1 MLPDSP
7 IAAGGVAHPG
17 DADGARCKAG
27 AIVESSSMYL
37 TDKTTGHIIFFML
50 KLTRKE
56 INREKLLNQG
66 VRLLRSRGY
75 HGTGLQEIL
84 DVARVPKGS
93 FYNYFHS
100 KEDFGAEIIQH
111 YTDPFIGQLNLH
123 LEQSG
128 SDALGAIRRYF
139 GELIL
144 ELEKDEFRGGCLL
157 GNLMGEIGDTSDIC
171 RKSLQEAV
179 NRYRN
184 LLRAGLEMAQQ
195 QGTVRMDKSS
205 GEMADLLLNAWQ
217 GALLRTKIEK
227 SAAPVKQCCDD
238 LLGDFFKP

>member
-1 MLPDSP
+1 
-7 IAAGGVAHPG
+7 
-17 DADGARCKAG
+17 
-27 AIVESSSMYL
+27 
-37 TDKTTGHIIFFML
+37 ML
-50 KLTRKE
+50 KPHRKE
-56 INREKLLNQG
+56 INREKLLDHG
-66 VRLLRSRGY
+66 VRLLRSGGY

-84 DVARVPKGS
+84 NVANVPKGS

-111 YTDPFIGQLNLH
+111 YTNPFIEQLNLH
-123 LEQSG
+123 LEHSG
-128 SDALGAIRRYF
+128 ADALGAIKRYF
-139 GELIL
+139 GELIS

-157 GNLMGEIGDTSDIC
+157 GNLMGEIGDTSDTC

-179 NRYRN
+179 DRYRN

-195 QGTVRMDKSS
+195 QGTARMDKSS

-217 GALLRTKIEK
+217 GALLRAKIEK
-227 SAAPVKQCCDD
+227 SAAPVRQCCDD